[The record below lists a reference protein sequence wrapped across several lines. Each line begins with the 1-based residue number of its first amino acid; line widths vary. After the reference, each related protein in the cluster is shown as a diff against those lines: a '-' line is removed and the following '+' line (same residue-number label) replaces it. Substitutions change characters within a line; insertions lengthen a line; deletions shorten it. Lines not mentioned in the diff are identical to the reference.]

1 MTRYQVT
8 VEAIIRKT
16 YEIEAVGEYDAQNQ
30 ANEMFTVEPEGGEY
44 YGQQA
49 IDVEEM
55 EVSDESRSYGPRR

>member
-8 VEAIIRKT
+8 VEAVVRKT
-16 YEIEAVGEYDAQNQ
+16 YEVEAVDESDAQNQ
-30 ANEMFTVEPEGGEY
+30 ANEMFTVEPESDEY
-44 YGQQA
+44 YGQEV